1 MSVGRGVATSP
12 VEHEERLTRVALN
25 RLSEPGDP
33 RMGRLVSDLGARRV
47 HEHLLAERDL
57 DGLRTDVALRLE
69 GLDPAAELERA
80 AELGVR
86 FVCPGDAEW
95 PSGLDALGTAGVVNE
110 RGGVPVGLWVKGPLP
125 AGGNPD
131 PVAGVGPEAGHGVAV
146 VGSRSATSYGDQV
159 AAEVA
164 AAVASAGVPVVSG
177 AALGIDRAAHRG
189 ALAVRGP
196 TIAVLACGVDR
207 AYPSAN
213 RALLAH
219 VAEEG
224 AVVSEA
230 PLGADPTRIRFLAR
244 NRLIAGLARATV
256 VVEAALRSGALSTAA
271 WCERLNRPLL
281 GVPGPV
287 TSAQS
292 QGVHERLRTGRAHVV
307 TCGADVLELVGRP
320 GEHLVEARREDERPR
335 DRLPVRQRQVLDA
348 LPAVGTLA
356 ADEVALAAGIGLRE
370 VQGALLRLQ
379 AGGWVRRAEE
389 GWALGSLGRD

>member
-1 MSVGRGVATSP
+1 MTGPGSAGSRAAGVGVD
-12 VEHEERLTRVALN
+12 HDERLARVALN

-33 RMGRLVSDLGARRV
+33 RMGRLVADLGARRV
-47 HEHLLAERDL
+47 HEHLLGERDL
-57 DGLRTDVALRLE
+57 EGLRTDVALRLE
-69 GLDPAAELERA
+69 GLDPVAELEQA
-80 AELGVR
+80 ASLGAR
-86 FVCPGDAEW
+86 FVVPGDPEW
-95 PSGLDALGTAGVVNE
+95 PSDLEALGAAGVVNE
-110 RGGVPVGLWVKGPLP
+110 RGGVPVGLWVRGPLSLGD
-125 AGGNPD
+125 AG
-131 PVAGVGPEAGHGVAV
+131 GVAV

-159 AAEVA
+159 AAEIAAEVA
-164 AAVASAGVPVVSG
+164 AAGVPVVSG

-189 ALAVRGP
+189 ALAVEGP
-196 TIAVLACGVDR
+196 TVAVLACGVDR

-213 RALLAH
+213 RALVEH
-219 VAEEG
+219 VVSTG

-292 QGVHERLRTGRAHVV
+292 QGVLERLRTGRAHVV

-320 GEHLVEARREDERPR
+320 GEHLVAARREEERPR

-379 AGGWVRRAEE
+379 AAGWVRRAEE
-389 GWALGSLGRD
+389 GWALGTLQG

>member
-1 MSVGRGVATSP
+1 MTGPAVTPTP
-12 VEHEERLTRVALN
+12 VSTEERLARVALN
-25 RLSEPGDP
+25 RLCEPGDP
-33 RMGRLVSDLGARRV
+33 RMGRLVADLGAVRV
-47 HEHLLAERDL
+47 HEHLLGERDL
-57 DGLRTDVALRLE
+57 DGLHTDVALRLE
-69 GLDPAAELERA
+69 GLDPRAELEEA
-80 AELGVR
+80 ARIGAR
-86 FVCPGDAEW
+86 FVCPGDPEW
-95 PSGLDALGTAGVVNE
+95 PDGLDGLGAAGVVNE
-110 RGGVPVGLWVKGPLP
+110 RGGVPVGLWVLGPLP
-125 AGGNPD
+125 LGGPC
-131 PVAGVGPEAGHGVAV
+131 GVAV

-159 AAEVA
+159 AAEIAAEVA
-164 AAVASAGVPVVSG
+164 AAGLPVVSG

-189 ALAVRGP
+189 ALAVDGP
-196 TIAVLACGVDR
+196 TVAVLACGVDR
-207 AYPSAN
+207 TYPAAN
-213 RALLAH
+213 RALVEH
-219 VAEEG
+219 VARTG

-244 NRLIAGLARATV
+244 NRLIAALADATV

-292 QGVHERLRTGRAHVV
+292 QGVLERLRTGQALVV

-320 GEHLVEARREDERPR
+320 GEHLVGARREEDRPR

-356 ADEVALAAGIGLRE
+356 ADEVAMAAGIGLRE

-379 AGGWVRRAEE
+379 AQGWVRRAEE
-389 GWALGSLGRD
+389 GWALGTYGQ